1 MHTVVVLV
9 ENSLPACGLTEIDE
23 NCELCRAQLRAVCV
37 CVCVRARARVCAKAS
52 EEDRANQGG
61 GGEGTKDGRG
71 EAGIP
76 EVVGLVNVLA
86 KALARL
92 VFVEPY
98 VAVAALRMRA
108 CV

>member
-1 MHTVVVLV
+1 M
-9 ENSLPACGLTEIDE
+9 
-23 NCELCRAQLRAVCV
+23 CV
-37 CVCVRARARVCAKAS
+37 CARARARVCVRKQARRT
-52 EEDRANQGG
+52 ERIRA